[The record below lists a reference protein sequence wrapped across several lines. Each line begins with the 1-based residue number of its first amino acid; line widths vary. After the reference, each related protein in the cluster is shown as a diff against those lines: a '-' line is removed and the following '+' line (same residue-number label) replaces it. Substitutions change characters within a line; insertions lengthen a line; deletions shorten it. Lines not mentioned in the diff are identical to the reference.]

1 MNFDYTIIWTKILPD
16 ILLLGIIFYLL
27 FKFLSEERIKLI
39 SLMLSDEE
47 IYWLNEKIVKKIL
60 ILIYFVL
67 VFLII
72 INNINF
78 NFSDTKNY
86 RKSQN
91 FYNNKVYIERNMT
104 LPKKVKS
111 FNYENEYNKI
121 DEEITKEQN
130 KNHKEMKWKKWF

>member
-130 KNHKEMKWKKWF
+130 KNHKEMK